1 MSDTGRERDE
11 FVEDGGLELD
21 GEEFGVVREE
31 RGIQITLDGREVKGV
46 VFEAGMISHD
56 EEGDDG
62 EQEYE
67 REIWERPI
75 AGEGI
80 DRRFFWR

>member
-1 MSDTGRERDE
+1 MSDAGRERDE
-11 FVEDGGLELD
+11 FVKDGGLELD

-31 RGIQITLDGREVKGV
+31 RGIQIAFDGCEVEGV
-46 VFEAGMISHD
+46 VFKAGMISHD

-67 REIWERPI
+67 RELWERPI

-80 DRRFFWR
+80 DR